1 MTVGYLAYPF
11 AMDSAENITRYHAL
25 DSWRGI
31 CACMV
36 AMFHFDVI
44 SHLSFLPL
52 TRNAYLFVDFFFVLS
67 GFVIASNYR
76 SRLAEGFGTGRFLA
90 LRLGRIYPLHLL
102 TLLLFIPIDAAKDG
116 IGPNLLQA
124 IVTNILLL
132 QGLGVNPQ
140 NWLNFASWS
149 ISAEFSAYVIFAAV
163 VSRIGPTIWPWLL
176 PIIAGPAVLATISP
190 DGMNATYDYGLV
202 RCLYGFALGVVSF
215 DLRERFPVLR
225 ARLVPSDETWLE
237 TASFMLVVGYV
248 SVAGSSVTLQVASPL
263 VFTLVVLVF
272 AREAGAVSRRL
283 TVPFMLMIGTLTYSI
298 YMLHPLVRAVARAV
312 LMVVERHGHMDL
324 FVSYALS
331 SGHEPTKVVSIN
343 GSLWLGDLLQIA
355 MLLLTVLLSVATY
368 RFVEEPGRNWVRRL
382 MDRRKVGAVRSAQ
395 PAFDT

>member
-1 MTVGYLAYPF
+1 
-11 AMDSAENITRYHAL
+11 
-25 DSWRGI
+25 
-31 CACMV
+31 MV
-36 AMFHFDVI
+36 ALFHFDVI

-52 TRNAYLFVDFFFVLS
+52 TRNGYLFVDFFFVLS

-76 SRLAEGFGTGRFLA
+76 SRLAEGFGTGRFLV
-90 LRLGRIYPLHLL
+90 LRLGRIYPLHLV

-116 IGPNLLQA
+116 VGPNLLQA
-124 IVTNILLL
+124 IVTNAVLL

-149 ISAEFSAYVIFAAV
+149 ISAEFAAYVIFAVV

-176 PIIAGPAVLATISP
+176 PIIAGPVVLATISP
-190 DGMNATYDYGLV
+190 DGMNATYDYGIV
-202 RCLYGFALGVVSF
+202 RCLYGFALGVLSF
-215 DLRERFPVLR
+215 DLRERFPALR
-225 ARLVPSDETWLE
+225 ARLVRSGETLLE
-237 TASFMLVVGYV
+237 TASVMLVVGYV

-283 TVPFMLMIGTLTYSI
+283 TVPFMLVIGTLTYSI
-298 YMLHPLVRAVARAV
+298 YMLHPLVRAVVRAI
-312 LMVVERHGHMDL
+312 LMVVERLWHTDL

-368 RFVEEPGRNWVRRL
+368 RLVEEPGRNWVRRL
-382 MDRRKVGAVRSAQ
+382 MDRRNVAAVRRAQ

>member
-1 MTVGYLAYPF
+1 MA
-11 AMDSAENITRYHAL
+11 SAENITRYHAL

-36 AMFHFDVI
+36 ALFHFDVI

-76 SRLAEGFGTGRFLA
+76 LRLAEGFGWGRFLL
-90 LRLGRIYPLHLL
+90 LRLGRIYPLHLV
-102 TLLLFIPIDAAKDG
+102 TLLLFIPIDTAKDG
-116 IGPNLLQA
+116 VGPNLLQA
-124 IVTNILLL
+124 IVTNVLLL

-140 NWLNFASWS
+140 NWLNFSSWS
-149 ISAEFSAYVIFAAV
+149 ISAEFAAYVVFAAV
-163 VSRIGPTIWPWLL
+163 VSRIGPAIWPWLI
-176 PIIAGPAVLATISP
+176 PIIAGPVVLATISP

-202 RCLYGFALGVVSF
+202 RCLYGFALGVVCF

-225 ARLVPSDETWLE
+225 APLVPSVETWLE
-237 TASFMLVVGYV
+237 AASFMLVVGYV
-248 SVAGSSVTLQVASPL
+248 SCAGSSVILQVASPL

-272 AREAGAVSRRL
+272 AREAGGVSRQL
-283 TVPFMLMIGTLTYSI
+283 TMPFMLLIGTLTYSI
-298 YMLHPLVRAVARAV
+298 YMLHPLVRAVARAI
-312 LMVVERHGHMDL
+312 LMVVERVGHTEL
-324 FVSYALS
+324 FVFYALS
-331 SGHEPTKVVSIN
+331 SGHEPTKVISVN

-382 MDRRKVGAVRSAQ
+382 MDRRKVGPVRSVQ
-395 PAFDT
+395 PAFDA

>member
-1 MTVGYLAYPF
+1 
-11 AMDSAENITRYHAL
+11 MDAAANITRYHAL

-36 AMFHFDVI
+36 ALFHFDVI

-76 SRLAEGFGTGRFLA
+76 SRLAEGFGAGRFLL
-90 LRLGRIYPLHLL
+90 LRLGRIYPLHLV

-116 IGPNLLQA
+116 VGPNLLQA
-124 IVTNILLL
+124 IVTNVLLL

-149 ISAEFSAYVIFAAV
+149 ISAEFAAYLIFAAV
-163 VSRIGPTIWPWLL
+163 VSRIGPAIWPWLI
-176 PIIAGPAVLATISP
+176 PIIAGPVVLATISP
-190 DGMNATYDYGLV
+190 DGMNATYDYGLA
-202 RCLYGFALGVVSF
+202 RCLYGFALGVLSF

-225 ARLVPSDETWLE
+225 ARLTPSGETLLE
-237 TASFMLVVGYV
+237 TASVLLVVGYV
-248 SVAGSSVTLQVASPL
+248 SVAGSSVTLQVASPA

-272 AREAGAVSRRL
+272 AREAGAVSRQL
-283 TVPFMLMIGTLTYSI
+283 TVPFMLAIGMLTYSI
-298 YMLHPLVRAVARAV
+298 YMLHPLVRAVVRAI
-312 LMVVERHGHMDL
+312 LMVVERLGHTDL
-324 FVSYALS
+324 FVNYALS
-331 SGHEPTKVVSIN
+331 SGHEPTKVVSMH

-368 RFVEEPGRNWVRRL
+368 RLVEEPGRNWVRRL
-382 MDRRKVGAVRSAQ
+382 MDRRNVAAVRRAQ

>member
-1 MTVGYLAYPF
+1 
-11 AMDSAENITRYHAL
+11 
-25 DSWRGI
+25 
-31 CACMV
+31 MV
-36 AMFHFDVI
+36 ALFHFDVI

-52 TRNAYLFVDFFFVLS
+52 TRHAYLFVDFFFVLS
-67 GFVIASNYR
+67 GFVIAANYR
-76 SRLAEGFGTGRFLA
+76 SRLAEGFGIGRFLI
-90 LRLGRIYPLHLL
+90 LRLGRIYPLHLV

-124 IVTNILLL
+124 IVTNVLLL

-149 ISAEFSAYVIFAAV
+149 ISAEFAAYVIFAAV
-163 VSRIGPTIWPWLL
+163 VSRIGPMIWPWLL
-176 PIIAGPAVLATISP
+176 PIMAGPIVLATISP

-215 DLRERFPVLR
+215 DLRERFAVLR
-225 ARLVPSDETWLE
+225 ARLTPSAETLLE
-237 TASFMLVVGYV
+237 TASFLLVIAYV
-248 SVAGSSVTLQVASPL
+248 WVAGRSVALQVASPV

-272 AREAGAVSRRL
+272 AREAGAVSRGL
-283 TVPFMLMIGTLTYSI
+283 TMPFMLVIGMLTYSI
-298 YMLHPLVRAVARAV
+298 YMLHPLVRAVVRAI
-312 LMVVERHGHMDL
+312 LMVVERLAHTDL

-331 SGHEPTKVVSIN
+331 SGHEPTKVVSIH
-343 GSLWLGDLLQIA
+343 GSLWLGDALQVA

-368 RFVEEPGRNWVRRL
+368 RLVEEPGRNWVRRL
-382 MDRRKVGAVRSAQ
+382 VDRRKVGAPPRAR

>member
-1 MTVGYLAYPF
+1 MA
-11 AMDSAENITRYHAL
+11 SAENVTRYHAL

-36 AMFHFDVI
+36 ALFHFDVI

-52 TRNAYLFVDFFFVLS
+52 TRHAYLFVDFFFVLS

-76 SRLAEGFGTGRFLA
+76 SRLAEGFGTGRFLV
-90 LRLGRIYPLHLL
+90 LRLGRIYPLHLV

-116 IGPNLLQA
+116 IRPNLLQA
-124 IVTNILLL
+124 IVTNVLLL
-132 QGLGVNPQ
+132 QGLGINPQ

-149 ISAEFSAYVIFAAV
+149 ISTEFAAYAIFAVV
-163 VSRIGPTIWPWLL
+163 VSRIGPAILPWLL
-176 PIIAGPAVLATISP
+176 PIMVGPAVLATISP

-202 RCLYGFALGVVSF
+202 RCLYGFALGVVCF

-225 ARLVPSDETWLE
+225 ARLGPSGETWLE
-237 TASFMLVVGYV
+237 AASVMLVVFYV
-248 SVAGSSVTLQVASPL
+248 SVAGSNVILQVASPM

-283 TVPFMLMIGTLTYSI
+283 TAPSMLMIGTLTYSI
-298 YMLHPLVRAVARAV
+298 YMLHPLVRAVVRAI
-312 LMVVERHGHMDL
+312 LMVVERLGHMEL

-331 SGHEPTKVVSIN
+331 SGHEPTKVVSLN

-355 MLLLTVLLSVATY
+355 MLLSTVLLSVATY

-382 MDRRKVGAVRSAQ
+382 TDRRKAAAVRSAQ
-395 PAFDT
+395 PAFET

>member
-1 MTVGYLAYPF
+1 MAR
-11 AMDSAENITRYHAL
+11 AENTTRYHAL

-36 AMFHFDVI
+36 ALFHFDVI

-52 TRNAYLFVDFFFVLS
+52 TRHAYLFVDFFFVLS

-76 SRLAEGFGTGRFLA
+76 ARLAEGFGAGRFLA
-90 LRLGRIYPLHLL
+90 LRLGRIYPLHLV

-124 IVTNILLL
+124 VVTNVLLL

-149 ISAEFSAYVIFAAV
+149 ISAEFAAYVTFAAV
-163 VSRIGPTIWPWLL
+163 VSRIGPTLWPWLL
-176 PIIAGPAVLATISP
+176 PIIAGPIVLATISP

-202 RCLYGFALGVVSF
+202 RCLYGFALGVVCF

-225 ARLVPSDETWLE
+225 ARVAPSGETWLE
-237 TASFMLVVGYV
+237 TASLLLVVFYV
-248 SVAGSSVTLQVASPL
+248 SVAGSSVILQVASPL
-263 VFTLVVLVF
+263 VFSLVVLVF

-283 TVPFMLMIGTLTYSI
+283 TVPSMLLIGTLTYSI
-298 YMLHPLVRAVARAV
+298 YMLHPLVRAVVRAI
-312 LMVVERHGHMDL
+312 LMVVESLGHMEL

-331 SGHEPTKVVSIN
+331 ADHQPTKVVSMN

-382 MDRRKVGAVRSAQ
+382 TDRRKPSAVRSAQ

>member
-1 MTVGYLAYPF
+1 
-11 AMDSAENITRYHAL
+11 MDAAANIERYRAL

-36 AMFHFDVI
+36 ALFHFDVI

-52 TRNAYLFVDFFFVLS
+52 TRHAYLFVDFFFVLS

-76 SRLAEGFGTGRFLA
+76 SRLAEGFGIGRFLL
-90 LRLGRIYPLHLL
+90 LRLGRIYPLHLV
-102 TLLLFIPIDAAKDG
+102 TLLLFIPVDAAKDG

-124 IVTNILLL
+124 IVTNLLLL

-149 ISAEFSAYVIFAAV
+149 ISAEFAAYVIFAAV

-176 PIIAGPAVLATISP
+176 PIIAGPIVLATISP

-202 RCLYGFALGVVSF
+202 RCLYGFALGVLSF
-215 DLRERFPVLR
+215 DLRERFTVLR
-225 ARLVPSDETWLE
+225 AGLTPFGETLLE
-237 TASFMLVVGYV
+237 TASLLLVIGYV
-248 SVAGSSVTLQVASPL
+248 SAAGRSAALQVGSPV

-283 TVPFMLMIGTLTYSI
+283 TMPFMLVVGTLTYSI
-298 YMLHPLVRAVARAV
+298 YMLHPLVRAVVRAI
-312 LMVVERHGHMDL
+312 LMVVERLGHTNL
-324 FVSYALS
+324 FVSSALS
-331 SGHEPTKVVSIN
+331 SGHEPTKVVSID

-368 RFVEEPGRNWVRRL
+368 RLVEEPGRNWVRRL
-382 MDRRKVGAVRSAQ
+382 VDRRKVATVRRAQ

>member
-1 MTVGYLAYPF
+1 
-11 AMDSAENITRYHAL
+11 
-25 DSWRGI
+25 
-31 CACMV
+31 MV
-36 AMFHFDVI
+36 ALFHFDVI

-52 TRNAYLFVDFFFVLS
+52 TRHAYLFVDFFFVLS

-76 SRLAEGFGTGRFLA
+76 SRLAEGFGIGRFLI
-90 LRLGRIYPLHLL
+90 LRLGRIYPLHLV

-124 IVTNILLL
+124 IVTNLLLL

-149 ISAEFSAYVIFAAV
+149 ISAEFAAYVIFAAV
-163 VSRIGPTIWPWLL
+163 VSRIGPAIWPWLL
-176 PIIAGPAVLATISP
+176 PIMAGPIVLATISP

-202 RCLYGFALGVVSF
+202 RCLYGFALGVLSF

-225 ARLVPSDETWLE
+225 ARLTTSGETLLE
-237 TASFMLVVGYV
+237 TASFLLVIAYV
-248 SVAGSSVTLQVASPL
+248 SLAGGSVALQVASPL

-272 AREAGAVSRRL
+272 AREAGAVSRKL
-283 TVPFMLMIGTLTYSI
+283 TVPFMLVIGTLTYSI
-298 YMLHPLVRAVARAV
+298 YMLHPLVRAVARAI
-312 LMVVERHGHMDL
+312 LMVVERLAHTDL

-331 SGHEPTKVVSIN
+331 SGHEPTKVMSMH
-343 GSLWLGDLLQIA
+343 GSLWLGDLLQVA
-355 MLLLTVLLSVATY
+355 MLLLTILLSVATY
-368 RFVEEPGRNWVRRL
+368 RLVEEPGRNWVRRL
-382 MDRRKVGAVRSAQ
+382 MDRGKVAAVRRTQ

>member
-1 MTVGYLAYPF
+1 
-11 AMDSAENITRYHAL
+11 
-25 DSWRGI
+25 
-31 CACMV
+31 MV
-36 AMFHFDVI
+36 ALFHFDVI

-52 TRNAYLFVDFFFVLS
+52 TRHAYLFVDFFFVLS

-76 SRLAEGFGTGRFLA
+76 ARLAEGFGTGRFLV
-90 LRLGRIYPLHLL
+90 LRLGRIYPLHLV

-124 IVTNILLL
+124 VVTNVLLL

-149 ISAEFSAYVIFAAV
+149 ISAEFAAYVIFAAV

-176 PIIAGPAVLATISP
+176 PIIAGPVVLATISP

-202 RCLYGFALGVVSF
+202 RCLYGFALGVLCF
-215 DLRERFPVLR
+215 DLRERFPALR
-225 ARLVPSDETWLE
+225 RRLAASVETWLE
-237 TASFMLVVGYV
+237 AGSFMFVVFYV
-248 SVAGSSVTLQVASPL
+248 SVAGSSVVLQVASPL
-263 VFTLVVLVF
+263 VFSLVVLVF

-283 TVPFMLMIGTLTYSI
+283 TVPPMLLIGTLTYSI
-298 YMLHPLVRAVARAV
+298 YLLHPLVRAVVRAI
-312 LMVVERHGHMDL
+312 LMVVERLGHTEL

-331 SGHEPTKVVSIN
+331 AGHEPTKVVSVS

-368 RFVEEPGRNWVRRL
+368 RFVEEPGRNWGRRL
-382 MDRRKVGAVRSAQ
+382 TDRPKAGAVRSAQ
-395 PAFDT
+395 PAFDS

>member
-1 MTVGYLAYPF
+1 
-11 AMDSAENITRYHAL
+11 
-25 DSWRGI
+25 
-31 CACMV
+31 MV
-36 AMFHFDVI
+36 ALFHFDVI

-52 TRNAYLFVDFFFVLS
+52 TRHAYLFVDFFFVLS

-76 SRLAEGFGTGRFLA
+76 ARLAEGFGAGRFLA
-90 LRLGRIYPLHLL
+90 LRLGRIYPLHLV

-124 IVTNILLL
+124 VVTNVLLL

-149 ISAEFSAYVIFAAV
+149 ISAEFAAYVTFAAV
-163 VSRIGPTIWPWLL
+163 VSRIGPTLWPWLL
-176 PIIAGPAVLATISP
+176 PIIAGPIVLATISP

-202 RCLYGFALGVVSF
+202 RCLYGFALGVVCF

-225 ARLVPSDETWLE
+225 ARVAPSGETWLE
-237 TASFMLVVGYV
+237 TASLLLVVFYV
-248 SVAGSSVTLQVASPL
+248 SVAGSSVILQVASPL
-263 VFTLVVLVF
+263 VFSLVVLVF

-283 TVPFMLMIGTLTYSI
+283 TVPSMLLIGTLTYSI
-298 YMLHPLVRAVARAV
+298 YMLHPLVRAVVRAI
-312 LMVVERHGHMDL
+312 LMVVESLGHMEL

-331 SGHEPTKVVSIN
+331 ADHQPTKVVSMN

-382 MDRRKVGAVRSAQ
+382 TDRRKPSAVRSAQ

>member
-1 MTVGYLAYPF
+1 
-11 AMDSAENITRYHAL
+11 MDAAANITRYHAL

-36 AMFHFDVI
+36 ALFHFDVI

-52 TRNAYLFVDFFFVLS
+52 TRHAYLFVDFFFVLS

-76 SRLAEGFGTGRFLA
+76 SRLAEGFGIGRFLI
-90 LRLGRIYPLHLL
+90 LRLGRIYPLHLV

-124 IVTNILLL
+124 IVTNLLLL

-149 ISAEFSAYVIFAAV
+149 ISAEFAAYVIFAAV
-163 VSRIGPTIWPWLL
+163 VSRIGPAIWPWLL
-176 PIIAGPAVLATISP
+176 PIMAGPIVLATISP

-202 RCLYGFALGVVSF
+202 RCLYGFALGVLSF

-225 ARLVPSDETWLE
+225 ARLTTSGETLLE
-237 TASFMLVVGYV
+237 TASFLLVIAYV
-248 SVAGSSVTLQVASPL
+248 SVAGGSVALQVASPL

-272 AREAGAVSRRL
+272 AREAGAVSRKL
-283 TVPFMLMIGTLTYSI
+283 TVPFMLVIGTLTYSI
-298 YMLHPLVRAVARAV
+298 YMLHPLVRAVVRAI
-312 LMVVERHGHMDL
+312 LMVVERLAHTDL

-331 SGHEPTKVVSIN
+331 SGHEPTKVMSMH
-343 GSLWLGDLLQIA
+343 GSLWLGDLLQVA

-368 RFVEEPGRNWVRRL
+368 RLVEEPGRNWVRRL
-382 MDRRKVGAVRSAQ
+382 MDRGKVAAVHRTQ

>member
-1 MTVGYLAYPF
+1 
-11 AMDSAENITRYHAL
+11 MDAAANITRYHAL

-36 AMFHFDVI
+36 ALFHFDVI

-52 TRNAYLFVDFFFVLS
+52 TRHAYLFVDFFFVLS
-67 GFVIASNYR
+67 GFVIAANYR
-76 SRLAEGFGTGRFLA
+76 SRLAEGFGTGRFLI
-90 LRLGRIYPLHLL
+90 LRLGRIYPLHLV

-124 IVTNILLL
+124 IVTNVLLL

-149 ISAEFSAYVIFAAV
+149 ISAEFAAYVIFAAV
-163 VSRIGPTIWPWLL
+163 VSRIGPAIWPWLL
-176 PIIAGPAVLATISP
+176 PIIAGPMVLATFSP

-202 RCLYGFALGVVSF
+202 RCLYGFALGVLAF
-215 DLRERFPVLR
+215 DLRERFAVLR
-225 ARLVPSDETWLE
+225 AGLTPSAETLLE
-237 TASFMLVVGYV
+237 TASFLLVIGYV
-248 SVAGSSVTLQVASPL
+248 SVAGRSGALQVASPV

-283 TVPFMLMIGTLTYSI
+283 TMPFMLVIGTLTYSI
-298 YMLHPLVRAVARAV
+298 YMLHPLVRAVVRAI
-312 LMVVERHGHMDL
+312 LMVIERLGHTDL

-355 MLLLTVLLSVATY
+355 MLLSTVLLSVATY
-368 RFVEEPGRNWVRRL
+368 RLVEEPGRNWVRRL
-382 MDRRKVGAVRSAQ
+382 VDRRKVAAVPRAQ

>member
-1 MTVGYLAYPF
+1 MPTHYP
-11 AMDSAENITRYHAL
+11 MDAAANIERYRAL

-36 AMFHFDVI
+36 ALFHFDVI

-52 TRNAYLFVDFFFVLS
+52 TRHAYLFVDFFFVLS

-76 SRLAEGFGTGRFLA
+76 SRLAEGFGIGRFLL
-90 LRLGRIYPLHLL
+90 LRLGRIYPLHLV
-102 TLLLFIPIDAAKDG
+102 TLLLFIPVDAAKDG

-124 IVTNILLL
+124 VVTNLLLL

-149 ISAEFSAYVIFAAV
+149 ISAEFAAYVIFAAV

-176 PIIAGPAVLATISP
+176 PIIAGPIVLATISP

-202 RCLYGFALGVVSF
+202 RCLYGFALGVLSF
-215 DLRERFPVLR
+215 DLRERFTVLR
-225 ARLVPSDETWLE
+225 ARLTPFGETLLE
-237 TASFMLVVGYV
+237 TASLLLVIGYV
-248 SVAGSSVTLQVASPL
+248 SAAGRSAALQVASPV

-283 TVPFMLMIGTLTYSI
+283 TMPFMLVVGTLTYSI
-298 YMLHPLVRAVARAV
+298 YMLHPLVRAVVRAI
-312 LMVVERHGHMDL
+312 LMVVERLGHTNL
-324 FVSYALS
+324 FVSSALS
-331 SGHEPTKVVSIN
+331 SGHEPTKVVSVN

-368 RFVEEPGRNWVRRL
+368 RLVEEPGRNWVRRL
-382 MDRRKVGAVRSAQ
+382 VDRRKVATVRRAQ

>member
-1 MTVGYLAYPF
+1 
-11 AMDSAENITRYHAL
+11 MDAAANITRYHAL

-36 AMFHFDVI
+36 ALFHFDVI

-52 TRNAYLFVDFFFVLS
+52 TRHAYLFVDFFFVLS
-67 GFVIASNYR
+67 GFVIAANYR
-76 SRLAEGFGTGRFLA
+76 SRLAEGFGIGRFLI
-90 LRLGRIYPLHLL
+90 LRLGRIYPLHLV

-124 IVTNILLL
+124 IVTNVLLL

-149 ISAEFSAYVIFAAV
+149 ISAEFAAYVIFAAV

-176 PIIAGPAVLATISP
+176 PIMAGPIVLATISP

-215 DLRERFPVLR
+215 DLRERFAVLR
-225 ARLVPSDETWLE
+225 TRLTPSAETLLE
-237 TASFMLVVGYV
+237 TASFLLVIGYV
-248 SVAGSSVTLQVASPL
+248 WVAGRSVALQVASPV

-272 AREAGAVSRRL
+272 AREAGAVSRGL
-283 TVPFMLMIGTLTYSI
+283 TMPFMLVIGMLTYSI
-298 YMLHPLVRAVARAV
+298 YMLHPLVRAVVRAI
-312 LMVVERHGHMDL
+312 LMVVERLAHTDL

-331 SGHEPTKVVSIN
+331 SGHEPTKVMSMH
-343 GSLWLGDLLQIA
+343 GSLWLGDALQVA

-368 RFVEEPGRNWVRRL
+368 RLVEEPGRNWVRRL
-382 MDRRKVGAVRSAQ
+382 VDRRKVGAARRAQ

>member
-1 MTVGYLAYPF
+1 
-11 AMDSAENITRYHAL
+11 
-25 DSWRGI
+25 
-31 CACMV
+31 MV
-36 AMFHFDVI
+36 ALFHFDVI

-52 TRNAYLFVDFFFVLS
+52 TRHAYLFVDFFFVLS
-67 GFVIASNYR
+67 GFVIAANYR
-76 SRLAEGFGTGRFLA
+76 SRLAEGFGIGRFLI
-90 LRLGRIYPLHLL
+90 LRLGRIYPLHLV

-124 IVTNILLL
+124 IVTNVLLL

-149 ISAEFSAYVIFAAV
+149 ISAEFAAYVIFAAV

-176 PIIAGPAVLATISP
+176 PIMAGPIVLATISP

-215 DLRERFPVLR
+215 DLRERFAVLR
-225 ARLVPSDETWLE
+225 ARLTPSAETLLE
-237 TASFMLVVGYV
+237 TASFLLVIGYV
-248 SVAGSSVTLQVASPL
+248 WVAGRSVALQVASPV

-272 AREAGAVSRRL
+272 AREAGAVSRGL
-283 TVPFMLMIGTLTYSI
+283 TMPFMLVIGMLTYSI
-298 YMLHPLVRAVARAV
+298 YMLHPLVRAVVRAI
-312 LMVVERHGHMDL
+312 LMVVERLAHTDL

-331 SGHEPTKVVSIN
+331 SGHEPTKVVSIH
-343 GSLWLGDLLQIA
+343 GSLWLGDALQVA

-368 RFVEEPGRNWVRRL
+368 RLVEEPGRNWVRRL
-382 MDRRKVGAVRSAQ
+382 VDRRKVGAPPRAR

>member
-1 MTVGYLAYPF
+1 
-11 AMDSAENITRYHAL
+11 MDAAANITRYHAL

-36 AMFHFDVI
+36 ALFHFDVI

-52 TRNAYLFVDFFFVLS
+52 TRHAYLFVDFFFVLS

-76 SRLAEGFGTGRFLA
+76 SRLAEGFGIGRFLI
-90 LRLGRIYPLHLL
+90 LRLGRIYPLHLV

-124 IVTNILLL
+124 IVTNLLLL

-149 ISAEFSAYVIFAAV
+149 ISAEFAAYVIFAAV
-163 VSRIGPTIWPWLL
+163 VSRIGPAIWPWLL
-176 PIIAGPAVLATISP
+176 PIMAGPIVLATISP

-202 RCLYGFALGVVSF
+202 RCLYGFALGVLSF

-225 ARLVPSDETWLE
+225 ARLTTSGETLLE
-237 TASFMLVVGYV
+237 TASFLLVIAYV
-248 SVAGSSVTLQVASPL
+248 SVAGGSVALQVASPL

-272 AREAGAVSRRL
+272 AREAGAVSRKL
-283 TVPFMLMIGTLTYSI
+283 TVPFMLVIGTLTYSI
-298 YMLHPLVRAVARAV
+298 YMLHPLVRAVVRAI
-312 LMVVERHGHMDL
+312 LMVVERLAHTDL

-331 SGHEPTKVVSIN
+331 SGHEPTKVMSMH
-343 GSLWLGDLLQIA
+343 GSLWLGDLLQVA

-368 RFVEEPGRNWVRRL
+368 RLVEEPGRNWVRRL
-382 MDRRKVGAVRSAQ
+382 MDRGKVAAVRRTQ

>member
-1 MTVGYLAYPF
+1 MA
-11 AMDSAENITRYHAL
+11 SAENISRYRAL

-36 AMFHFDVI
+36 ALFHFDVI

-52 TRNAYLFVDFFFVLS
+52 TRHAYLFVDFFFVLS

-90 LRLGRIYPLHLL
+90 LRLGRIYPLHLV

-124 IVTNILLL
+124 IVTNVLML

-140 NWLNFASWS
+140 NWLNFRELEHQYRVLRLCDLRRRRKPDRVGDLAL
-149 ISAEFSAYVIFAAV
+149 AA
-163 VSRIGPTIWPWLL
+163 
-176 PIIAGPAVLATISP
+176 P
-190 DGMNATYDYGLV
+190 DHGRTGRARHHQPRWDECDLRLCLV
-202 RCLYGFALGVVSF
+202 RCLYGFALGVVCF

-225 ARLVPSDETWLE
+225 ARQAPSGETWLE
-237 TASFMLVVGYV
+237 AASLMLVVFYV
-248 SVAGSSVTLQVASPL
+248 SVAGSNVILQVASPL

-272 AREAGAVSRRL
+272 AREAGGVSRWL

-298 YMLHPLVRAVARAV
+298 YMLHPFVRAVVRAI
-312 LMVVERHGHMDL
+312 LMVVERLAHMEL

-331 SGHEPTKVVSIN
+331 PGHEPTKVVSMN

-382 MDRRKVGAVRSAQ
+382 ADRRKAAAVRSAQ

>member
-1 MTVGYLAYPF
+1 
-11 AMDSAENITRYHAL
+11 MDAADKITRYHAL

-36 AMFHFDVI
+36 ALFHFDVI

-52 TRNAYLFVDFFFVLS
+52 TRNAYLFVDFFFALS
-67 GFVIASNYR
+67 GFVIAANYR
-76 SRLAEGFGTGRFLA
+76 SRLAEGFGAGRFLV
-90 LRLGRIYPLHLL
+90 LRLGRIYPLHLV

-124 IVTNILLL
+124 IVTNVLLL

-149 ISAEFSAYVIFAAV
+149 ISAEFAAYVVFAAV
-163 VSRIGPTIWPWLL
+163 VTRIGPTIWPWLL
-176 PIIAGPAVLATISP
+176 PIIAGPVVLATISP
-190 DGMNATYDYGLV
+190 DGMNATFDYGLV
-202 RCLYGFALGVVSF
+202 RCLYGFALGVLSF
-215 DLRERFPVLR
+215 DLRERFPALR
-225 ARLVPSDETWLE
+225 ARLVPSVETLLE
-237 TASFMLVVGYV
+237 TASVVLVVGYV

-283 TVPFMLMIGTLTYSI
+283 TVPFMLVVGMLTYSI
-298 YMLHPLVRAVARAV
+298 YMLHPLVRAVVRAI
-312 LMVVERHGHMDL
+312 LMVVERLWHTEL
-324 FVSYALS
+324 LVSYALS
-331 SGHEPTKVVSIN
+331 PGHEPTKVVSMN

-355 MLLLTVLLSVATY
+355 MLLLTVLLSVVTY
-368 RFVEEPGRNWVRRL
+368 RVVEEPGRSWVRRL
-382 MDRRKVGAVRSAQ
+382 MDHRKVGTLRSGQ

>member
-1 MTVGYLAYPF
+1 
-11 AMDSAENITRYHAL
+11 
-25 DSWRGI
+25 
-31 CACMV
+31 MV
-36 AMFHFDVI
+36 ALFHFDVI

-76 SRLAEGFGTGRFLA
+76 SRLAEGFGAGRFLL
-90 LRLGRIYPLHLL
+90 LRLGRIYPLHLV

-116 IGPNLLQA
+116 VGPNLLQA
-124 IVTNILLL
+124 IVTNVLLL

-149 ISAEFSAYVIFAAV
+149 ISAEFAAYLIFAAV
-163 VSRIGPTIWPWLL
+163 VSRIGPAIWPWLI
-176 PIIAGPAVLATISP
+176 PIIAGPVVLATISP
-190 DGMNATYDYGLV
+190 DGMNATYDYGLA
-202 RCLYGFALGVVSF
+202 RCLYGFALGVLSF

-225 ARLVPSDETWLE
+225 ARLTPSGETLLE
-237 TASFMLVVGYV
+237 TASVLLVVGYV
-248 SVAGSSVTLQVASPL
+248 SVAGSSVTLQVASPA

-272 AREAGAVSRRL
+272 AREAGAVSRQL
-283 TVPFMLMIGTLTYSI
+283 TVPFMLAIGMLTYSI
-298 YMLHPLVRAVARAV
+298 YMLHPLVRAVVRAI
-312 LMVVERHGHMDL
+312 LMVVERLGHADL
-324 FVSYALS
+324 FVNYALS
-331 SGHEPTKVVSIN
+331 SGHEPTKVVSMH

-368 RFVEEPGRNWVRRL
+368 RLVEEPGRNWVRRL
-382 MDRRKVGAVRSAQ
+382 MDRRNVAAVRRAQ

>member
-1 MTVGYLAYPF
+1 
-11 AMDSAENITRYHAL
+11 MDAAANIDRYRAL

-36 AMFHFDVI
+36 ALFHFDVI

-52 TRNAYLFVDFFFVLS
+52 TRHAYLFVDFFFVLS

-76 SRLAEGFGTGRFLA
+76 SRLAEGFGIGRFLM
-90 LRLGRIYPLHLL
+90 LRLGRIYPLHLV

-124 IVTNILLL
+124 IVTNLLLL

-149 ISAEFSAYVIFAAV
+149 ISAEFAAYVIFAAV

-176 PIIAGPAVLATISP
+176 PIIAGPIVLATISP

-202 RCLYGFALGVVSF
+202 RCLYGFALGVLSF
-215 DLRERFPVLR
+215 DLRERFTVLR
-225 ARLVPSDETWLE
+225 AGLTPFGETLLE
-237 TASFMLVVGYV
+237 TASLLLVIGYV
-248 SVAGSSVTLQVASPL
+248 SAAGRSAALQVASPV

-283 TVPFMLMIGTLTYSI
+283 TMPFMLVVGTLTYSI
-298 YMLHPLVRAVARAV
+298 YMLHPLVRAVVRAI
-312 LMVVERHGHMDL
+312 LMVVERLGHTSL
-324 FVSYALS
+324 FVSSALS
-331 SGHEPTKVVSIN
+331 SGHEPTKVVSVN

-368 RFVEEPGRNWVRRL
+368 RLVEEPGRNWVRRL
-382 MDRRKVGAVRSAQ
+382 VDRRKVATVRRAQ

>member
-1 MTVGYLAYPF
+1 MA
-11 AMDSAENITRYHAL
+11 SAENIIRYHAL

-36 AMFHFDVI
+36 ALFHFDVI
-44 SHLSFLPL
+44 SHLSFMPL
-52 TRNAYLFVDFFFVLS
+52 TRHAYLFVDFFFVLS

-76 SRLAEGFGTGRFLA
+76 ARLAEGFGAGRFIA
-90 LRLGRIYPLHLL
+90 LRLGRIYPLHLV

-116 IGPNLLQA
+116 IGPSLLQA
-124 IVTNILLL
+124 VVTNVLLL

-149 ISAEFSAYVIFAAV
+149 ISAEFAAYVIFAAV
-163 VSRIGPTIWPWLL
+163 VNRIGPTIWPWLL
-176 PIIAGPAVLATISP
+176 PIVAGPIVLATISP

-202 RCLYGFALGVVSF
+202 RCLYGFALGVVCF
-215 DLRERFPVLR
+215 DLRECFPVLR
-225 ARLVPSDETWLE
+225 RRLAPSVETWLE
-237 TASFMLVVGYV
+237 AVSFMLVVFYV
-248 SVAGSSVTLQVASPL
+248 SVAGSSVILQVASPL
-263 VFTLVVLVF
+263 VFSLVVLVF
-272 AREAGAVSRRL
+272 AREAGAVSRLL
-283 TVPFMLMIGTLTYSI
+283 TVPSMLLIGTLTYSI
-298 YMLHPLVRAVARAV
+298 YMLHPLVRAVVRAI
-312 LMVVERHGHMDL
+312 LMVIERLGHTEL

-331 SGHEPTKVVSIN
+331 AGHEPTKVVSVS

-382 MDRRKVGAVRSAQ
+382 TDRRKAGAVRSAQ